1 LTDILRDQ
9 HAQLY
14 VLLDE
19 LQRLGAAGREGG
31 ERLQKARQAM
41 LAHLSLED
49 SRLYPALR
57 AHPATADLAR
67 QYADEMEQLTP
78 ALVAFFDT
86 YHDGSAD
93 PLAFSRSLE
102 QLLAVLRQRTGREE
116 GRLYPGLRGELRQV
130 RLTGGIV
137 PIGWASAHSIRDEA
151 MVGSS
156 ARRRA
161 SPRPSS
167 AR

>member
-1 LTDILRDQ
+1 MRLTDILRDQ
-9 HAQLY
+9 HTQLCA
-14 VLLDE
+14 LLDE
-19 LQRLGAAGREGG
+19 LQRLGATGREGG

-57 AHPATADLAR
+57 VHPATAELAR
-67 QYADEMEQLTP
+67 QYADEMQQLTP

-102 QLLAVLRQRTGREE
+102 QLLAVLRQRIGREE
-116 GRLYPGLRGELRQV
+116 GRLYPAYE
-130 RLTGGIV
+130 
-137 PIGWASAHSIRDEA
+137 AHVEKA
-151 MVGSS
+151 G
-156 ARRRA
+156 
-161 SPRPSS
+161 
-167 AR
+167 